1 MNIYGKY
8 SLGAILKG
16 EEKFNRYVELVCNY
30 QKRSS
35 KKRPLILENGCLNY
49 EYSHCRIRDLG
60 GENIELQL
68 YDTVHKEPFFSIT
81 LEDCIENRVYWHH
94 DKYNALV
101 VRVDY

>member
-1 MNIYGKY
+1 MSIYGKY

-68 YDTVHKEPFFSIT
+68 YDTVHEKPFFRIT

-94 DKYNALV
+94 DKYNTLV

>member
-1 MNIYGKY
+1 MSIYGKY

-49 EYSHCRIRDLG
+49 EYSHCRVKGIGDGDL
-60 GENIELQL
+60 ELQL
-68 YDTVHKEPFFSIT
+68 YDTVHQEPFFRNT
-81 LEDCIENRVYWHH
+81 LEDCIKNTENWKH
-94 DKYNALV
+94 DKYK
-101 VRVDY
+101 

>member
-1 MNIYGKY
+1 MSIYGKY

-68 YDTVHKEPFFSIT
+68 YDTVHEEPFFRIT

-94 DKYNALV
+94 DKYNTLA

>member
-1 MNIYGKY
+1 MSIYGKY

-68 YDTVHKEPFFSIT
+68 YDTVHEKPFFIIT

-94 DKYNALV
+94 DKYNTLV